1 MTRLLDLSLLVALT
15 IFCSC
20 QKQQTEEERNAEIER
35 QVPEQGAA
43 QRKVDLGARQKTRSG
58 KESAANQPGSFH
70 PPQNRSTA
78 SFSTFYIKLEPF
90 GAWRE
95 TADYGY
101 VWQPREA
108 EQSRSWRPYT
118 KGRWVYTDVAW
129 TWVSEEP
136 FGWAAYHYGRW
147 ARLRHIGWVWVP
159 GEEWAPAWVSW
170 RKGDEY
176 IGWAPLPPE
185 ARFDRRSGI
194 RNWADNYYDIGPD
207 QYCFVPT
214 RQFGAQRASPTILP
228 PERNVTIVNQTTNV
242 TNITYNNTTIVNQ
255 GPDYYELRAHTEQ
268 PIEHLR
274 VERRTKVSL
283 EEENPLSVVRG
294 EVLEMP
300 APVIAKPRPAERPRR
315 VGKAIAQTTV
325 DRGWE
330 AIPDSRAAEKARA
343 KIKSESTPPPDA
355 PPKTFVKPTQ
365 PAETNFPL
373 PTSTSAETLS
383 TP

>member
-1 MTRLLDLSLLVALT
+1 MNQLLAFPLLVALT

-20 QKQQTEEERNAEIER
+20 QKQKTDKEKNAEIGNEKTVGKAPPV
-35 QVPEQGAA
+35 QTSQSS
-43 QRKVDLGARQKTRSG
+43 ARPKS
-58 KESAANQPGSFH
+58 EPSI
-70 PPQNRSTA
+70 NRPTA
-78 SFSTFYIKLEPF
+78 SYSTFYIKLEPY

-108 EQSRSWRPYT
+108 ERSRNWRPYT
-118 KGRWVYTDVAW
+118 NGRWVYTDVGW

-147 ARLRHIGWVWVP
+147 TRLRHIGWVWVP
-159 GEEWAPAWVSW
+159 GEEWASAWVSW
-170 RKGDEY
+170 RKGDDY

-214 RQFGAQRASPTILP
+214 RQFGAQRVSPTILP
-228 PERNVTIVNQTTNV
+228 PERNVAIVNQTTNV
-242 TNITYNNTTIVNQ
+242 TNITYNNTTVVNQ
-255 GPDYYELRAHTEQ
+255 GPDYYELRARTQQ

-274 VERRTKVSL
+274 VERRTTVNL
-283 EEENPLSVVRG
+283 EEENLLSVVKG
-294 EVLEMP
+294 EVIEMP
-300 APVIAKPRPAERPRR
+300 APAIARPRPAERPRH
-315 VGKAIAQTTV
+315 VVKTIAQTTV

-330 AIPDSRAAEKARA
+330 AIPESLAAEKARS

-355 PPKTFVKPTQ
+355 PPKTFVKPAQASVETSSPALAST
-365 PAETNFPL
+365 PAETPI
-373 PTSTSAETLS
+373 A

>member
-1 MTRLLDLSLLVALT
+1 MNQLLALPILVALT
-15 IFCSC
+15 MFCSC
-20 QKQQTEEERNAEIER
+20 QKQKTEKEKNAEIEK
-35 QVPEQGAA
+35 E
-43 QRKVDLGARQKTRSG
+43 KTVDKSPSLQLPQSSTPPKSELST
-58 KESAANQPGSFH
+58 NH
-70 PPQNRSTA
+70 PSA
-78 SFSTFYIKLEPF
+78 SFSTFYIKLDPH

-108 EQSRSWRPYT
+108 ERSRSWRPYAN
-118 KGRWVYTDVAW
+118 GRWIYADVGW

-136 FGWAAYHYGRW
+136 FGWAVYHYGRW

-170 RKGDEY
+170 RKGDDY

-185 ARFDRRSGI
+185 ALFDRRSGI

-214 RQFGAQRASPTILP
+214 RQFGAQRASPTIVP
-228 PERNVTIVNQTTNV
+228 SERNVAIVNQTTNV
-242 TNITYNNTTIVNQ
+242 TNITYNNTTVVNQ
-255 GPDYYELRAHTEQ
+255 GPDYYELRARTQQ

-274 VERRTKVSL
+274 VERRTTMNL
-283 EEENPLSVVRG
+283 EEEDPLAVVKG
-294 EVLEMP
+294 EVIEMP

-315 VGKAIAQTTV
+315 VVRAVTQTTV

-355 PPKTFVKPTQ
+355 PPKIFIKPPQ
-365 PAETNFPL
+365 APAETTPPAPNID
-373 PTSTSAETLS
+373 TSGNSSHWIIEEAFFLHA
-383 TP
+383 